1 MKNLKILY
9 ITSTP
14 LEYNSSANMRN
25 LAIIKGLQELGYEVS
40 SFSSE
45 VVNDSIY
52 ANNIDNTI
60 KFKNRYWIKL
70 GSLQSNITN
79 NIKNKNSVKKIIKN
93 KIYKIYTKFSI
104 YDPKKTLVKKITNS
118 TITDK
123 FDLII
128 SSSDPKSSHLL
139 AEKLIKLD
147 SDITKR
153 WIQYWGDPFVGDINK
168 NTIVPTKFIK
178 REEKRLID
186 LCDKVIYVSP
196 FTLEEQ
202 KKNYP
207 EYKNKMGFLPIP
219 YVKEKIYKE
228 VKNSKVTLGYFGD
241 YKSKDRNIKPLYKA
255 IEKEKGF
262 YLNICG
268 NSDLSLL
275 QKENMTI
282 KPRQKLDV
290 VEKLEENCDIL
301 VCVCNKKGTQI
312 PGKVYHYA
320 ATNKPILVILD
331 GDKKEKLRKYFES
344 FNRYVI
350 CGNNE
355 EEIINAINN
364 IRNSN
369 IDYKPLESLSAKKIA
384 EKFIQ

>member
-1 MKNLKILY
+1 MKILY

-25 LAIIKGLQELGYEVS
+25 LAIIKGLQELGHEVS

-45 VVNDSIY
+45 VVKDSIY
-52 ANNIDNTI
+52 ANNIENTI

-79 NIKNKNSVKKIIKN
+79 NIKNKNNVKKVIKN

-104 YDPKKTLVKKITNS
+104 YDPKKVLVKKITKS
-118 TITDK
+118 TIVDK

-139 AEKLIKLD
+139 AEKLIKLNP
-147 SDITKR
+147 DITKR
-153 WIQYWGDPFVGDINK
+153 WIQYWGDPFAGDINK

-178 REEKRLID
+178 KEEKKLID

-202 KKNYP
+202 NENYP
-207 EYKNKMGFLPIP
+207 DCKNKMEFLPIP

-241 YKSKDRNIKPLYKA
+241 YKSKDRNIKPLYKV
-255 IEKEKGF
+255 IEKEKGL

-282 KPRQKLDV
+282 KTRQKLDV

-301 VCVCNKKGTQI
+301 LCVCNKKGTQI

-320 ATNKPILVILD
+320 ATNKPILIILD
-331 GDKKEKLRKYFES
+331 GDKKEELRKYFES
-344 FNRYVI
+344 FNRYVL
-350 CGNNE
+350 CENTE
-355 EEIINAINN
+355 SEIINAINN

>member
-1 MKNLKILY
+1 MKILY

>member
-1 MKNLKILY
+1 M
-9 ITSTP
+9 
-14 LEYNSSANMRN
+14 
-25 LAIIKGLQELGYEVS
+25 
-40 SFSSE
+40 
-45 VVNDSIY
+45 
-52 ANNIDNTI
+52 
-60 KFKNRYWIKL
+60 
-70 GSLQSNITN
+70 
-79 NIKNKNSVKKIIKN
+79 
-93 KIYKIYTKFSI
+93 
-104 YDPKKTLVKKITNS
+104 LVKKITKS
-118 TITDK
+118 TIVDK

-139 AEKLIKLD
+139 AEKLIKLN

-153 WIQYWGDPFVGDINK
+153 WIQYWGDPFAGDINK

-178 REEKRLID
+178 KEEKKLID

-202 KKNYP
+202 KENYP
-207 EYKNKMGFLPIP
+207 DCKNKMEFLPIP

-275 QKENMTI
+275 QKENMII

-301 VCVCNKKGTQI
+301 VCICNKKGTQI

-320 ATNKPILVILD
+320 ATNKPILIILD
-331 GDKKEKLRKYFES
+331 GDKKEELRKYFES
-344 FNRYVI
+344 FNRYVL
-350 CGNNE
+350 CENTE
-355 EEIINAINN
+355 SEIINAINN

-369 IDYKPLESLSAKKIA
+369 IGYKPLESLSAKKIA